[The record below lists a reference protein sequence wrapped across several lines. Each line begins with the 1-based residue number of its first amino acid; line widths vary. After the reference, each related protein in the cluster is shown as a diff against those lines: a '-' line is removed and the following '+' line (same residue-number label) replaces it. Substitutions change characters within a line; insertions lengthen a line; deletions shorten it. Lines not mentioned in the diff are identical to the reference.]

1 MISSSRDAQAVPA
14 AAGIPSQKFSS
25 REPVGKSTPLR
36 SLFSVA
42 VWLGIVA
49 GFGEGFGLLL
59 FQRINWR
66 QWGRVMH
73 ISKEILWISPV
84 VDLCFFVL
92 IALAVALAARIF
104 RRIPAARVLAFLLVF
119 LTAYDW
125 VMLTGHFY
133 RRAALLFAMGLAV
146 AFSRWFRKHESG
158 AVTAWRRT
166 APWPAAALALMIIG
180 IQGGKRINELR
191 TVSNLPDAAPGSPN
205 VLVIVVD

>member
-1 MISSSRDAQAVPA
+1 MISSSRDARAVPA

-42 VWLGIVA
+42 VWFGIVA

-66 QWGRVMH
+66 QWARVMH
-73 ISKEILWISPV
+73 VSKEILWISPV
-84 VDLCFFVL
+84 VDLCFFL
-92 IALAVALAARIF
+92 LIGIIIALVSRIIH
-104 RRIPAARVLAFLLVF
+104 RVPAGRVLVFFLVF

-133 RRAALLFAMGLAV
+133 RRA
-146 AFSRWFRKHESG
+146 
-158 AVTAWRRT
+158 
-166 APWPAAALALMIIG
+166 
-180 IQGGKRINELR
+180 
-191 TVSNLPDAAPGSPN
+191 
-205 VLVIVVD
+205 